1 MYTFKNT
8 YFQQHTVC
16 LLLIST
22 SVSSNFFV
30 CDTMCHSCQC
40 NMMMHK
46 CWTRNEDEEEWMKKM
61 MDQHRKNTFLQ
72 YPETRMLKK
81 ESKRIYSLQHTAGG
95 FMLVVQHIYLHCNSI
110 FRYNFH
116 FSVLFILIKY
126 STALLFEIYNVC
138 IEIFFS
144 SS

>member
-1 MYTFKNT
+1 MKFHFYAFYGIRKKWYNTAVMYTFKNT

-46 CWTRNEDEEEWMKKM
+46 CWTRKKRRRRMNEKNDGSASKK
-61 MDQHRKNTFLQ
+61 HIFTVSWNENVKKRKQKNLQ
-72 YPETRMLKK
+72 SATYGRWF
-81 ESKRIYSLQHTAGG
+81 YACCTA
-95 FMLVVQHIYLHCNSI
+95 H
-110 FRYNFH
+110 
-116 FSVLFILIKY
+116 LF
-126 STALLFEIYNVC
+126 AL
-138 IEIFFS
+138 
-144 SS
+144 